1 MTKQEAIIIL
11 TAEKDLILFDFITG
25 ETVTPE
31 ELKCKDEDMY
41 KGYEAIEIAI
51 RALHFSIQAE
61 KWLKE
66 DREEEEK

>member
-11 TAEKDLILFDFITG
+11 TAEKDLTLFDFITG
-25 ETVTPE
+25 ETVTLE
-31 ELKCKDEDMY
+31 ELKCKDEDAY
-41 KGYEAIEIAI
+41 KIYKAKELAI

-66 DREEEEK
+66 DREEEKK

>member
-11 TAEKDLILFDFITG
+11 TAEKDLTLFDFITG

-41 KGYEAIEIAI
+41 KVYEAIELAI
-51 RALHFSIQAE
+51 RALHFSIQIK
-61 KWLKE
+61 KWLGE
-66 DREEEEK
+66 DEEENKK

>member
-1 MTKQEAIIIL
+1 MTKQEAIIEL
-11 TAEKDLILFDFITG
+11 TADMKLILFDPITG

-31 ELKCKDEDMY
+31 ELKY
-41 KGYEAIEIAI
+41 KSEETYKIYKAEEIAI